1 MDVWHIVLEEG
12 FRDDD
17 VALRVDGDDLYADT
31 DISTHRLLGYA
42 ASFEASMA
50 AGSRVTVEV
59 PTRSLACDFVVPDS
73 PARQLVVSIVDGVL
87 QFLTPEHA
95 RGYA

>member
-1 MDVWHIVLEEG
+1 MDVWHVVLEEG

-17 VALRVDGDDLYADT
+17 VVLRVDGDDLYAET
-31 DISTHRLLGYA
+31 GISTNRLLGYA

-59 PTRSLACDFVVPDS
+59 STRSLARDFVLPDS
-73 PARQLVVSIVDGVL
+73 PARQLVVSVVDGAL